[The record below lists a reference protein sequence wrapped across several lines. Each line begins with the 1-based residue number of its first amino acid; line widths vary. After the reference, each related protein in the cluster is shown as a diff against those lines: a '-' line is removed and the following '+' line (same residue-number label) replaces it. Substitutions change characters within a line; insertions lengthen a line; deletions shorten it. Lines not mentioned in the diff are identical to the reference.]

1 MDGMRIK
8 KNRSGMT
15 GTVFKEVDVTCLD
28 LLADLGGDAEVLLDG
43 GENLVAAGAGFFD
56 VTGLQRESQAF
67 SR

>member
-1 MDGMRIK
+1 
-8 KNRSGMT
+8 MT

-43 GENLVAAGAGFFD
+43 GENLVAARAGLFD